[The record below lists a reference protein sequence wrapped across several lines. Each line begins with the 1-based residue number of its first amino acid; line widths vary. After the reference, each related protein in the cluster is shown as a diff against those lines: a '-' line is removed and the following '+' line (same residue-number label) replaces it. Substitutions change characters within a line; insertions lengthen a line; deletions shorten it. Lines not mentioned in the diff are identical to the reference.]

1 MPFVTKTDLSAP
13 VRERLEDINSQSAGE
28 RTAVD
33 AAFLASRLQ
42 YVTNQI
48 LLRDENELISIA
60 SGNTV
65 PTGVDGFK
73 VGALFIDVDSV
84 AVYVNTGTTSVAAW
98 SSITSVDQAN
108 IADDAVGAGQLN
120 TTTVPVVI
128 DAAASS
134 NTATV
139 TEGAVIIGFYP
150 GTNLDQIIDDISIDG
165 TTLTVT
171 LAAAATA
178 ETTINVVVLEP

>member
-1 MPFVTKTDLSAP
+1 MPFVTKSDLPAP
-13 VRERLEDINSQSAGE
+13 TRERLEAINDIPSAQ
-28 RTAVD
+28 RSSVD
-33 AAFLASRLQ
+33 AAFLAARLQ
-42 YVTNQI
+42 YLTNQI
-48 LLRDENELISIA
+48 LLRDEDELIAIA

-84 AVYVNTGTTSVAAW
+84 AVYVNTGTASVAAW
-98 SSITSVDQAN
+98 SSITEVAQAN

-120 TTTVPVVI
+120 VTTVPVVI
-128 DAAASS
+128 GAASAS
-134 NTATV
+134 DTATV

-150 GTNLDQIIDDISIDG
+150 GTNLDQIIDDISISG

-171 LAAAATA
+171 LAGAATA

>member
-1 MPFVTKTDLSAP
+1 MPFVTKTDLP
-13 VRERLEDINSQSAGE
+13 TPTVERLEAINSQSSGL
-28 RTAVD
+28 RTAAD
-33 AAFLASRLQ
+33 AAFLAARLQ
-42 YVTNQI
+42 YLTNQV
-48 LLRDENELISIA
+48 LLRDEDSLIAIA

-84 AVYVNTGTTSVAAW
+84 AVYVNTGTTSSATW

-108 IADDAVGAGQLN
+108 IADDAVGAAQLN
-120 TTTVPVVI
+120 TTTEVVTI
-128 DAAASS
+128 AADSPS
-134 NTATV
+134 GTATV
-139 TEGAVIIGFYP
+139 TAGAVIIGWYP
-150 GTNLDQIIDDISIDG
+150 GTNLDQIIDDISISD

-171 LAAAATA
+171 LAGNATA